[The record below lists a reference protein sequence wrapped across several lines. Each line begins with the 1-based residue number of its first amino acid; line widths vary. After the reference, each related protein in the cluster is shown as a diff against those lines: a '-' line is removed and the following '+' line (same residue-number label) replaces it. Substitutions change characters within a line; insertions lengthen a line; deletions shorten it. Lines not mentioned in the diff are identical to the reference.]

1 MNMNKSQL
9 AEKVYEMHTKKGVD
23 TSKKH
28 SEEVVDFVFDTI
40 TNALGKGDEVAIS
53 GFGSFVVKHRKARMA
68 RNPKTGEMV
77 QVAAK
82 KVPKFKAALALK
94 KAVD

>member
-28 SEEVVDFVFDTI
+28 AEEVVDFVFDTI
-40 TNALGKGDEVAIS
+40 AKALGKGDEVAIS
-53 GFGSFVVKHRKARMA
+53 GFGSFVVKHRKARTA
-68 RNPKTGEMV
+68 RNPKTGAMV

>member
-1 MNMNKSQL
+1 MNKSQL

-28 SEEVVDFVFDTI
+28 SEEVVDFIFDTI
-40 TNALGKGDEVAIS
+40 IKALGKGDEVAIS
-53 GFGSFVVKHRKARMA
+53 GFGSFVVKHRKARTA
-68 RNPKTGEMV
+68 RNPKTGAMV

-82 KVPKFKAALALK
+82 KVPKFKPALALK